1 MRNLSTTMI
10 KPAKGIFRITV
21 KARTET
27 GENATRKQ
35 IKDASYSQNI
45 DLGNCEN
52 VVFSKIKT
60 LSRSFDGASAVI
72 VYEITA
78 RAESN
83 EIGEDMGIECVEN
96 AIQDM
101 MMWWGGDGWDKSPS
115 MHIELIHIINE

>member
-1 MRNLSTTMI
+1 MKNK
-10 KPAKGIFRITV
+10 KPSKAMFRLTV
-21 KARTET
+21 KAKTET

-60 LSRSFDGASAVI
+60 ISRSFDGASAVI

-78 RAESN
+78 RAEAN
-83 EIGEDMGIECVEN
+83 DVGREMGIECVEC
-96 AIQDM
+96 AIQEM

-115 MHIELIHIINE
+115 MNIELIHIINE